1 MSCSHSKAFTLGI
14 QYQMQLM
21 NVFKCSK
28 IPLVLVPLH
37 ILVEQLYPEFRWRQT
52 LKGIN
57 KQWGS
62 LFRRGEAVDFIS
74 HWNLLGINELKDSRR
89 TACSL
94 GPAQFKLEN
103 HKLLK
108 YIHRA
113 QGLKTGCG
121 FFCSPNYKPRPNA
134 FTFLTALL
142 LFITTSDMSALLS
155 VLPPSPYCQRLPIP
169 EVPIQTKFL

>member
-1 MSCSHSKAFTLGI
+1 MLKKTI
-14 QYQMQLM
+14 
-21 NVFKCSK
+21 
-28 IPLVLVPLH
+28 VLVALH
-37 ILVEQLYPEFRWRQT
+37 ILVEQLYPDFRWRQT

-94 GPAQFKLEN
+94 GLAQFKQEK

-113 QGLKTGCG
+113 WGLERGCG
-121 FFCSPNYKPRPNA
+121 FFWSPNLKPRPNT
-134 FTFLTALL
+134 FTLLTTLL
-142 LFITTSDMSALLS
+142 LFITISDMSALLS
-155 VLPPSPYCQRLPIP
+155 MLPPSPYCQRLPIP
-169 EVPIQTKFL
+169 HRFPFKPSFYSAFMARELMTE